1 MYLLHAED
9 LVHDRIAGLRREA
22 AASHR
27 SPRAHRSDP
36 PELPPVRT
44 PRLIVGRLIVRR
56 LIEAAGNVADLLTAG
71 GIAARPSG
79 SRL

>member
-1 MYLLHAED
+1 MNPLHTD
-9 LVHDRIAGLRREA
+9 QLVHDRIATLRREA
-22 AASHR
+22 AASHLR
-27 SPRAHRSDP
+27 PVSHWSEP

-44 PRLIVGRLIVRR
+44 PRLIVGRRVVAR
-56 LIEAAGNVADLLTAG
+56 LIEAAGHVADALTAG